1 LFHGNKSINN
11 PALSL
16 QNRVLSVIVLS
27 QGDLLLEK
35 SLILFSKK
43 FIPFSKS
50 KEPLEKNHFPF
61 SKNEK
66 PLDKSHLLFP
76 KGFSLLAKSNS
87 HRLNTR
93 LLWSWYTLL
102 LLRKRCL
109 LVDFMA
115 L

>member
-35 SLILFSKK
+35 SSILFYKK
-43 FIPFSKS
+43 LTLFAKS
-50 KEPLEKNHFPF
+50 KEPLEKNHFLF

-66 PLDKSHLLFP
+66 TLDKSDLLFP

-87 HRLNTR
+87 PRLNTR
-93 LLWSWYTLL
+93 LL
-102 LLRKRCL
+102 
-109 LVDFMA
+109 
-115 L
+115 